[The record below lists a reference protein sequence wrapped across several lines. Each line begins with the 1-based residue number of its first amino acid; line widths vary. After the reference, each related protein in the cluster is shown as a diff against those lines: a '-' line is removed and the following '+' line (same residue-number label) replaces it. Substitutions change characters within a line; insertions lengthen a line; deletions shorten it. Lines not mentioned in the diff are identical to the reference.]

1 MRTDVHC
8 VTVSVARVEDHDD
21 LMPIFN
27 RLTNV
32 LSDKYGDYYLAELIE
47 SQDENMK
54 CLVAEVNKI
63 CRAVYLLLLFV
74 NVKNC
79 IGLVK
84 VVRK

>member
-1 MRTDVHC
+1 MYT
-8 VTVSVARVEDHDD
+8 VTVSVPRVEDHDD

-63 CRAVYLLLLFV
+63 CHALKVDLVSLVDQSVLTG
-74 NVKNC
+74 
-79 IGLVK
+79 IGQ
-84 VVRK
+84 